1 MVAAWFPNG
10 VDDPHVVLVR
20 VAARTV
26 HFWDSQE
33 NKMTQMFEVAKA
45 AITGTRPEIEPGE
58 HGQFTL

>member
-1 MVAAWFPNG
+1 
-10 VDDPHVVLVR
+10 VVLVR

-45 AITGTRPEIEPGE
+45 AITGTRPEVAPGE
-58 HGQFTL
+58 HGQIKL